1 MQLYAEVLLPLPL
14 ASTYTYSI
22 TDAMNNRVVVG
33 SRVVVQFGMK
43 KFYTGIVT
51 AITHI
56 KPEGFEVKPLSILLD
71 EKPIIKHPQ
80 MKFWKWI
87 ADYYLCSTGDVM
99 KAALPS
105 GLKVESE
112 TFVEFNEEYEIDAD
126 GTNVLNEQE
135 TSICRL
141 LREQGK
147 LTPSQI
153 AKKIG
158 VTNPEAK
165 VARLLEKRAVIV
177 SEKLVERYRAKKE
190 AFVKL
195 LADKGDND
203 KVHSFFN
210 SVSRAKK
217 QETML
222 IAILEMSDYM
232 RNNEP
237 TKLVPRAALLNRTGL
252 SSAVLNELVKKGAV
266 EVVLRDVSRFSS
278 ADVKVLPMPELSK
291 LQDEALKQ
299 IHASFRDHN
308 VTLLRGVT
316 SSGKTEIYIH
326 LIDYVLKSG
335 KQALYLVP
343 EIALTTQLTRRLQAV
358 FGDKVVIYHSK
369 FSDNERVDIYRRLL
383 RTEEPCVIVGARSSV
398 FLPFSQL
405 GVVVVDEEHESSY
418 KQFDPAPRYNARDAA
433 IVLATMHGA
442 KTLLGSATPS
452 IESYYKAKNSKYGL
466 VELLTRFNDVKL
478 PEIEIV
484 DLNLER
490 KKMSLNGMFSCII
503 MNHINKSL
511 ASGNQVIL
519 FHNRR
524 GFAPV
529 AQCPKCGW
537 VKKCDNCD
545 VSLTYH
551 RSTNLLECHYCGATY
566 RVPETCPACC
576 EPGIEQKGYGTER
589 IEEQTEQLFS
599 GAKILRMDLDS
610 TRNKSS
616 YSDIIDDFSS
626 GKAKILVGT
635 QMVTKG
641 LDFEKVSLV
650 GVMNADSVINYPD
663 FRSAERAFNMLE
675 QVSGRAGRRGE
686 QGRVVVQTYN
696 PDNPLLKFVV
706 NHDYEGFYNQ
716 EIEERK
722 KYAYPPFSRVIYI
735 YLKHTSAE
743 KALIF
748 AKYYAE
754 RLTQLFG
761 NRVSG
766 PTQPYI
772 ARVQSMYIQKIM
784 LKVETT
790 ADVRIV
796 KSHLMGLFT
805 EIRQYPE
812 MRSLNIYYDVDP
824 Y

>member
-1 MQLYAEVLLPLPL
+1 MQLFAEVLLPLPL

-22 TDAMNNRVVVG
+22 PDTMSNRVGVG

-43 KFYTGIVT
+43 KYYT
-51 AITHI
+51 AIVVATTHI

-80 MKFWKWI
+80 LRFWKWI
-87 ADYYLCSTGDVM
+87 ADYYICSIGDVM

-112 TFVEFNEEYEIDAD
+112 TFVEVNDDYEIDAD
-126 GTNVLNEQE
+126 AGNVLNEQE
-135 TSICRL
+135 ASICRL
-141 LREQGK
+141 LRDEGK
-147 LTPSQI
+147 LTPAQI
-153 AKKIG
+153 SKKIG
-158 VTNPEAK
+158 ILNAEAR
-165 VARLLEKRAVIV
+165 VSRLLEKRAVIV
-177 SEKLVERYRAKKE
+177 SEKLVERYRVKKE

-195 LADKGDND
+195 LADKGNND

-210 SVSRAKK
+210 AVARAKK

-222 IAILEMSDYM
+222 IALLEMSDFL
-232 RNNEP
+232 RQGVQ
-237 TKLVPRAALLNRTGL
+237 TKLVPRSALLERTSL
-252 SSAVLNELVKKGAV
+252 SSAILNELIKKGIA
-266 EVVLRDVSRFSS
+266 ELVLRDVSRF
-278 ADVKVLPMPELSK
+278 AINDLKVMPMPELSP
-291 LQDEALKQ
+291 LQDDALRK
-299 IHASFRDHN
+299 IHTSFRDHS

-326 LIDYVLKSG
+326 LIDYVIKSG

-369 FSDNERVDIYRRLL
+369 FSDNERVDIYRHLL
-383 RTEEPCVIVGARSSV
+383 VDEQPCVVVGARSSL
-398 FLPFSQL
+398 FLPFSRL
-405 GVVVVDEEHESSY
+405 GVVIVDEEHESSY

-433 IVLATMHGA
+433 ILLASMHGA

-452 IESYYKAKNSKYGL
+452 VETYYKAKTDKYGL
-466 VELLTRFNDVKL
+466 VELLTRYNDVKL
-478 PEIEIV
+478 PDIEIV
-484 DLNLER
+484 DLNVER
-490 KKMSLNGMFSCII
+490 KKMSLNGMFSGVIT
-503 MNHINKSL
+503 NHIQEALSHD
-511 ASGNQVIL
+511 NQVIL

-545 VSLTYH
+545 VSLTFH
-551 RSTNLLECHYCGATY
+551 RASNLLECHYCGATY
-566 RVPETCPACC
+566 QVPEKCPACS

-589 IEEQTEQLFS
+589 IEEQTEQIFS
-599 GAKILRMDLDS
+599 GEKILRMDLDS

-675 QVSGRAGRRGE
+675 QVAGRAGRRAE

-696 PDNPLLKFVV
+696 PENPLLRFVV
-706 NHDYEGFYNQ
+706 NHDYDGFFKH
-716 EIEERK
+716 EIEERNK
-722 KYAYPPFSRVIYI
+722 FAYPPFSRVIYI
-735 YLKHTSAE
+735 YLKHTNAE

-748 AKYYAE
+748 ARYYAD
-754 RLTQLFG
+754 RLTKMFG
-761 NRVSG
+761 TRVSG
-766 PTQPYI
+766 PTQPYVS
-772 ARVQSMYIQKIM
+772 RVQQMYIQKIM
-784 LKVETT
+784 LKIEPK

-796 KSHLMGLFT
+796 KSHLLNLYS
-805 EIRQYPE
+805 EIRQRPE
-812 MRSLNIYYDVDP
+812 MRSLNVYYDVDP